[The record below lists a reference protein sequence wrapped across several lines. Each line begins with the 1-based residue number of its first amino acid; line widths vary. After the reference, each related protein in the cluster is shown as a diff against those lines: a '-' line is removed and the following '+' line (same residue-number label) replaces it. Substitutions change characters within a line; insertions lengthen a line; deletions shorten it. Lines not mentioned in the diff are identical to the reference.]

1 MSKFQSFD
9 DYAASYR
16 ADMHDALGRF
26 GGESSYYLSEKVR
39 LLAHHLGAERPR
51 QILDFGA
58 GIGQAVPFLLNTFV
72 PEVLVC
78 TDESKESLSVLRAT
92 YPVVMAAEMSELDY
106 GVFDLVFVAN
116 VLHHVEQSHR
126 AELLADLCQR
136 LSPGGVIAV
145 FEHNPINPV
154 TRRIVSNC
162 AFDEGVVLLSAH
174 EVKNHLRRVKGMAV
188 EQAGYFLFVPE
199 PLKKL
204 NWLDGALRWLPM
216 GGQHFVLA
224 RRS

>member
-1 MSKFQSFD
+1 MPSSRSFD
-9 DYAASYR
+9 EHASSYR

-39 LLAHHLGAERPR
+39 LLAHQFGAERPR
-51 QILDFGA
+51 RILDFGA
-58 GIGQAVPFLLNTFV
+58 GIGQAVPFLLETFS
-72 PEVLVC
+72 PDVLVC
-78 TDESKESLSVLRAT
+78 ADESKESLRALRTT
-92 YPVVMAAEMSELDY
+92 YPGVMAVELNELDY

-116 VLHHVEQSHR
+116 VLHHVDKKDR
-126 AELLADLCQR
+126 AELVRDLCQR

-145 FEHNPINPV
+145 FEHNPINPL

-162 AFDEGVVLLSAH
+162 VFDEGVVLLSAR
-174 EVKNHLRRVKGMAV
+174 EVKGFLRSIKGIEV
-188 EQAGYFLFVPE
+188 ERSGYCLFVPE

-204 NWLDGALRWLPM
+204 NWLEGALRWLPL

>member
-1 MSKFQSFD
+1 MSSSRSFD
-9 DYAASYR
+9 DHAASYR

-39 LLAHHLGAERPR
+39 LLAHQLGAERPR
-51 QILDFGA
+51 RILDFGA
-58 GIGQAVPFLLNTFV
+58 GIGQAVPFVLDTFS
-72 PEVLVC
+72 PDVLVC
-78 TDESKESLSVLRAT
+78 ADESRESLSVLRST
-92 YPVVMAAEMSELDY
+92 YPGVTAVELSELDY

-116 VLHHVEQSHR
+116 VLHHVEQKDR
-126 AELLADLCQR
+126 AELVDDLCQR

-162 AFDEGVVLLSAH
+162 AFDEGVVLLSAR
-174 EVKNHLRRVKGMAV
+174 EVKALLRSVSGIDV
-188 EQAGYFLFVPE
+188 ERAGYCLFVPE

-204 NWLDGALRWLPM
+204 NWLEGGLRWLPL